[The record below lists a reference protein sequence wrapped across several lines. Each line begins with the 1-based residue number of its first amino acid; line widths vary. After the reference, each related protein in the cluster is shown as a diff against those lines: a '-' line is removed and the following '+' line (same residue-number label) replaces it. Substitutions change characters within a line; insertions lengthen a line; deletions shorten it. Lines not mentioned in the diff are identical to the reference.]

1 MKILIITLII
11 FSAQSV
17 SSQKLNLNN
26 SIGFN
31 FNDNDVKVY
40 ATSINSSNSFESKN
54 LSIANSLNHNIN
66 YSNKLNQ
73 NEFSNKL
80 SVGFNKSKYNSFLDY
95 QTNYSLSRNLKFDN
109 LIGIGFGR
117 KDSLNKFKIGYSY
130 AILYQKISNQNL
142 EYFRHSFRLKI
153 SQEFSNYSFISE
165 IYYQPNLSNINNYS
179 IFSTTKLLYK
189 INSFSFVITDIF
201 NIMTISNIK
210 RIHTI
215 TFGLNHKFV
224 K

>member
-1 MKILIITLII
+1 MG
-11 FSAQSV
+11 
-17 SSQKLNLNN
+17 SS
-26 SIGFN
+26 
-31 FNDNDVKVY
+31 
-40 ATSINSSNSFESKN
+40 
-54 LSIANSLNHNIN
+54 
-66 YSNKLNQ
+66 
-73 NEFSNKL
+73 
-80 SVGFNKSKYNSFLDY
+80 
-95 QTNYSLSRNLKFDN
+95 SRNLKFDN
-109 LIGIGFGR
+109 LIGVGFGR

-142 EYFRHSFRLKI
+142 EYFRHSFRLKV

-165 IYYQPNLSNINNYS
+165 IYYQPHLSNINNYS